1 MKRRS
6 LPQALGFVGLIASTV
21 AMGGCSPETG
31 DGSAKD
37 ASGSGGTSGA
47 AGATGKGGVAG
58 SGGASGTGGATGKG
72 GATGSGGASGSG
84 GAIGS
89 GGASDGGGASGKA
102 GAAGSATSDGGGA
115 AGKGGAAGAGG
126 TSDGGGAG
134 GGAGSSGSGGMGQGG
149 TAGRGGSNSDGGGTA
164 GAAGSGG
171 SAGGADGGSCT
182 NPPALDPV
190 IGWAAASGMG
200 QNAPTTGGGTAAP
213 QTVTTLAALKTAA
226 AGTAAAVI
234 YVRGVMAEG
243 SLSIGSN
250 KTIVG
255 LCGAEIHGHVS
266 VSGSSNV
273 IVRNIKIVGYGVGDC
288 AKDPGFD
295 STVGCSSGDDAITIQ
310 NNAHHVWFDHCD
322 VSDGTDGNLD
332 VTSGADFVT
341 ISWTK
346 FHYTPRT
353 DNVGNDSTGAAGH
366 RFSNLIGSADDVPG
380 DVGHL
385 NVTWHHNWWAE
396 NVNQRMPRSRN
407 GQIHLFNNLFTSTG
421 NSYCTNSGFQAT
433 LLVESNI
440 YDGVSNP
447 LQPDVGNMKALNN
460 VFTNTTGTKAASGT
474 GFAPTYAYTAEA
486 TTNLA
491 AAIRTGV
498 GPH

>member
-1 MKRRS
+1 MKHGS
-6 LPQALGFVGLIASTV
+6 LSQALRCLGLVLSTV
-21 AMGGCSPETG
+21 MGGCSNETS
-31 DGSAKD
+31 DGSAGD
-37 ASGSGGTSGA
+37 AAASGGTSGA

-58 SGGASGTGGATGKG
+58 SGGASGTGGATGTG
-72 GATGSGGASGSG
+72 GAVGSGGASGSG

-89 GGASDGGGASGKA
+89 GG
-102 GAAGSATSDGGGA
+102 TSDGGGA
-115 AGKGGAAGAGG
+115 AGKGGAAGSGG
-126 TSDGGGAG
+126 TSDGGGEAG
-134 GGAGSSGSGGMGQGG
+134 KGDAAGSGGASGSGGAAGSSGSGGIGKGGVAG
-149 TAGRGGSNSDGGGTA
+149 TAGTAGTGGSSGD
-164 GAAGSGG
+164 AGSC
-171 SAGGADGGSCT
+171 AI
-182 NPPALDPV
+182 PPAADQV

-213 QTVTTLAALKTAA
+213 QTVTTLAALNTAA
-226 AGTAAAVI
+226 AGSTAAVI
-234 YVRGVMAEG
+234 YVRGILAPG
-243 SLSIGSN
+243 NLSIGSN

-255 LCGAEIHGHVS
+255 LCGAEIHGHVG

-295 STVGCSSGDDAITIQ
+295 PAVGCSSGDDAITIG
-310 NNAHHVWFDHCD
+310 NSAHHVWFDHCD

-396 NVNQRMPRSRN
+396 NVNQRMPRTRN
-407 GQIHLFNNLFTSTG
+407 GRIHLFNNLFTSTG
-421 NSYCTNSGFQAT
+421 NTYCTNSGFQAT

-440 YDGVSNP
+440 YDGVANP
-447 LQPDVGNMKALNN
+447 LQPDVGNMKSLNN
-460 VFTNTTGTKAASGT
+460 VFTNTTGAKTASGT

-491 AAIRTGV
+491 AAIRAGV